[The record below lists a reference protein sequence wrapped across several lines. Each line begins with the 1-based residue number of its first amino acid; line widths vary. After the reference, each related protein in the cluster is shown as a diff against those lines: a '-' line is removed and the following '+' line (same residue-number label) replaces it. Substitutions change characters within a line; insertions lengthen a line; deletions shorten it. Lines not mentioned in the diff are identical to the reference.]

1 MYVFAGVVCAV
12 LGCLFWL
19 FLPPQPDEAN
29 PSGAVEEILESQE
42 RAEKLGDLD
51 LDVFVEE
58 LEKQVMGF
66 EWQSCEMSLGAL
78 NWGDSFKDDRLRIE
92 GASVMPYY
100 FFHHV

>member
-1 MYVFAGVVCAV
+1 MCVCVCMCVCVHVCACVCVCMRVCMCVVCGV
-12 LGCLFWL
+12 LGCLLWL
-19 FLPPQPDEAN
+19 CLPQPDEAN

-66 EWQSCEMSLGAL
+66 E
-78 NWGDSFKDDRLRIE
+78 
-92 GASVMPYY
+92 
-100 FFHHV
+100 

>member
-1 MYVFAGVVCAV
+1 MCCV
-12 LGCLFWL
+12 GCLFRL
-19 FLPPQPDEAN
+19 CLPPQPDEAN

-78 NWGDSFKDDRLRIE
+78 N
-92 GASVMPYY
+92 
-100 FFHHV
+100 